1 MLSAVPY
8 LSLKAGLVESN
19 LKYLLF
25 QVQEKVRTVR
35 NYQMGN
41 LDNTDISDVLSP
53 GPGFLCTAR
62 KQFQ

>member
-19 LKYLLF
+19 FKYLLF

-41 LDNTDISDVLSP
+41 LDNTDVLSP